1 MKTLKISSVLV
12 FFILFIFTFTSCEN
26 DDNIT
31 NTEDAVKTTEDA
43 ALAEAMF
50 DDAFNQAEVYENS
63 TNKDASVDDCYPVIT
78 IEYPEGT
85 PFPRVV
91 TIDFGTGDCMT
102 TDSVVRSG
110 KIIVETTAFFLEEG
124 SKRIVTF
131 EEFTV
136 NGYQIDGTHI
146 ITNMGENEAGN
157 WVRRIEIDGKV
168 TTPEGQVITR
178 ISTRDREWIE
188 GIETPFFFWD
198 DVFSITGNASG
209 VNRDGVAYS
218 SEITIPLIK
227 ARNCRWVQ
235 EGEITITTEDGT
247 AVINYGDGTCDNV
260 ATVTVNGEEQ
270 EIKFRW

>member
-12 FFILFIFTFTSCEN
+12 FFTLFIFTFTSCEN

>member
-12 FFILFIFTFTSCEN
+12 FFTLFIFTFTSCEN

-85 PFPRVV
+85 PFPRIV
-91 TIDFGTGDCMT
+91 TIDFGAGDCMT

-146 ITNMGENEAGN
+146 ITNMGKNDAGN
-157 WVRRIEIDGKV
+157 WVRRTEIDGSV

-178 ISTRDREWIE
+178 VSTRDREWIE

-198 DVFSITGNASG
+198 DVFSITGNAIG

-270 EIKFRW
+270 EITFRW